1 MQTLVD
7 ILTAAAVLPQLPQL
21 LEPGQPCYLVGGALR
36 DWVQGRRSTDFDFAT
51 PGDPSPL
58 ARRFAA
64 GVKGKWFPLDRSRHQ
79 SRVVATVGGQTLTYD
94 FAPFRAADL
103 GGDLELRDFTVN
115 AMACSLDGEPRLID
129 PCGGKRDLQEGLL
142 RACSERC
149 FDDDPLRVLRGV
161 RHGVM
166 LGLEIEKKTRLLMEK
181 KASLVARSAPER
193 IRGELASIF
202 SAHGLAGGLTLLR
215 DLDLLP
221 ILFGPS
227 RAEGGAARGISLALR
242 CEELVGIGDGGGEG
256 EELFKPMESILFDG
270 FSRGGILKLA
280 AFLRGYDPT
289 DLARTLE
296 DRLRLCRSHQRL
308 IRSLVALD
316 LGRGSELPQLPDNRR
331 GRALWAAGLGPS
343 PRLAL
348 LLLSALVDSPPFTP
362 AEGAALLRD
371 LATVMV
377 DGRVP
382 DLVDGRWLCRELGLS
397 PGPEVGRALEIL
409 RQAEIEGTVATPEQ
423 ARKLL
428 ILHKNKNID
437 KEADIFL

>member
-1 MQTLVD
+1 MQTLID

-21 LEPGQPCYLVGGALR
+21 LEPGQPCYLVGGVLR
-36 DWVQGRRSTDFDFAT
+36 DWLQGRRSTDFDFAT

-64 GVKGKWFPLDRSRHQ
+64 GVNGKWFPLDRSRHQ

-103 GGDLELRDFTVN
+103 GGDLELRDFTMN

-129 PCGGKRDLQEGLL
+129 PCGGKRDLQRGLL
-142 RACSERC
+142 RTCSERC

-161 RHGVM
+161 RHGVT
-166 LGLEIEKKTRLLMEK
+166 LGLEIENTTRLLMAEK
-181 KASLVARSAPER
+181 AFLVARSAPER

-202 SAHGLAGGLTLLR
+202 SAPSIARGLPLLQE
-215 DLDLLP
+215 LGLLP
-221 ILFGPS
+221 VLFGPS
-227 RAEGGAARGISLALR
+227 GTDSGATSGISLAVR
-242 CEELVGIGDGGGEG
+242 CEELAREGRGGGEG
-256 EELFKPMESILFDG
+256 ENLLTAMNSVLFDG
-270 FSRGGILKLA
+270 FSHWGVLKLA

-296 DRLRLCRSHQRL
+296 ERLRLCRSHQRL

-316 LGRGSELPQLPDNRR
+316 LGVGSELPQLPDNRR
-331 GRALWAAGLGPS
+331 GRALWAASLGPS

-348 LLLSALVDSPPFTP
+348 LLLSALVESPPFTP

-377 DGRVP
+377 DGRIP

-428 ILHKNKNID
+428 ISYKNKNID

>member
-1 MQTLVD
+1 MKTLID

-21 LEPGQPCYLVGGALR
+21 QEPGQPCYLVGGALR
-36 DWVQGRRSTDFDFAT
+36 DWLQGRRSTDFDFAT

-64 GVKGKWFPLDRSRHQ
+64 GVRGKWFPLDRSRHQ
-79 SRVVATVGGQTLTYD
+79 SRVIATVGGQTITYD

-103 GGDLELRDFTVN
+103 YGDLELRDFTVN
-115 AMACSLDGEPRLID
+115 AMACSIDGEPRLID
-129 PCGGKRDLQEGLL
+129 PCGGKRDLQAGLL
-142 RACSERC
+142 RVCSDRC

-161 RHGVM
+161 RHCVT
-166 LGLEIEKKTRLLMEK
+166 LGLDIEKETRALMTEK
-181 KASLVARSAPER
+181 AILVAQPAPER

-202 SAHGLAGGLTLLR
+202 STPSIARGLPLLQ
-215 DLDLLP
+215 DLGLLP
-221 ILFGPS
+221 LLFGPS
-227 RAEGGAARGISLALR
+227 GADGGSACGISLALR
-242 CEELVGIGDGGGEG
+242 CEELVRRGDGGGEG
-256 EELFKPMESILFDG
+256 EDLFKPMESILFDG
-270 FSRGGILKLA
+270 FSRWGILKLA
-280 AFLRGYDPT
+280 AFLRGYAPT

-316 LGRGSELPQLPDNRR
+316 LGRGSELPKLPNTRR

-343 PRLAL
+343 PPLAL
-348 LLLSALVDSPPFTP
+348 LLLSALVESPPFTP

-371 LATVMV
+371 LETVLV
-377 DGRVP
+377 GGRIP

-409 RQAEIEGTVATPEQ
+409 RQAEIEGTVETPEQ

-428 ILHKNKNID
+428 ILYKNKNID
-437 KEADIFL
+437 KEEDIFL